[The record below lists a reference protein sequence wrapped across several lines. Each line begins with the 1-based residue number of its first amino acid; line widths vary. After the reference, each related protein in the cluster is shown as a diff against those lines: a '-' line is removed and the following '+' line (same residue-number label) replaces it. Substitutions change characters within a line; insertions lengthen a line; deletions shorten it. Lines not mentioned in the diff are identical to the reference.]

1 MTRRLAVTLLLF
13 ASAVLESHAQTITT
27 FEGMDASQLAKAE
40 FDVDPNGAVGTKQF
54 MEWANPYFQAWD
66 KKTWTP
72 VWSTPQLGT
81 SPFTTNGNA
90 NCSQI
95 SGDGVVLFDRLASR
109 WVIAAHNSGSTN
121 YYYCIAISNTDDLTS
136 STLAWF
142 TYAIPLNRILGFN
155 AQGVTYFPDWPKIA
169 TWPDAYYVAM
179 DLEDP
184 NNKFQEVGVLA
195 CALDRTNML
204 TGGTPNTPQCFN
216 APSTITGAMV
226 TAHSF
231 QPADVEGTTA
241 PPAGA
246 PEYFASIANPVND
259 GVTTTSTSFN
269 LYQFHVDWTTPS
281 NSTFT
286 QATVPVSTY
295 TPGCYLA
302 TAPVNTICVPQA
314 STSSTSQFID
324 SVGDRFMFRF
334 AYRNFGSYQSY
345 LVSHTVQV
353 GTGTGSQTG
362 IRWYELRGSGTP
374 ALFQSGTISPDQS
387 LYRFL
392 PSIAQDQ
399 SGNAAVGYSVSSS
412 STHPGIA
419 ASSWSLTKQTS
430 PAEISLF
437 SGNGDE
443 ENHSNWGDYSSMT
456 VDPVDDC
463 TFWYVNEYFAANQ
476 TSTPN
481 WNTRVSNFSL
491 PSCGSVTLAP
501 SPLNFG
507 SHAVG
512 TTSVAQHLTLT
523 NGEAGFLAISTIS
536 FGGANPGDFKQTN
549 NCGAGIAQGATCTI
563 SVVFAPTAM
572 GTRSATLSVNDSAG
586 NTPQTVSMSGTG
598 TAPVTLSQTA
608 INFGTVFVKT
618 SKTAAAI
625 TLTNRMSVSLTG
637 ISIGITGA
645 TSFTQTNT
653 CGTSVAARGSCTI
666 TVTFTPTAP
675 GKQTGTVN
683 ITDSAVNS
691 PQTIALTGTGKLPVS
706 VSPTSLS
713 FGTITV
719 GTTSAAKAVTVTNNL
734 STSLSISSIGFT
746 GTNPGDFAQTNT
758 CGTSLASLAKCTI
771 SVTFTPKATGGRSAT
786 MNLNDGANT
795 SPQQVKLTGT
805 GN

>member
-1 MTRRLAVTLLLF
+1 MTRRLVVTLLWF
-13 ASAVLESHAQTITT
+13 ALAEIGAQAQSITT
-27 FEGMDASQLAKAE
+27 FEGMDAAHLTAPE
-40 FDVDPNGAVGTKQF
+40 YDVDPNGAVGTKQF

-66 KKTWTP
+66 KNTWAP
-72 VWSTPQLGT
+72 VWSTPQLGS
-81 SPFTTNGNA
+81 SPFTTNGNV

-136 STLAWF
+136 PSLAWF
-142 TYAIPLNRILGFN
+142 TYAISLNKVLGFN

-184 NNKFQEVGVLA
+184 SNKFQEVGVLA
-195 CALDRTNML
+195 CAFDRTNML
-204 TGGTPNTPQCFN
+204 VGGTPNMPQCFN
-216 APSTITGAMV
+216 APSTISGAMV
-226 TAHSF
+226 LAHSF

-246 PEYFASIANPVND
+246 PEYFASIVNPLND
-259 GVTTTSTSFN
+259 GITTTSTSFN
-269 LYQFHVDWTTPS
+269 LYQFHVNWSTPS
-281 NSTFT
+281 LSTFT
-286 QATVPVSTY
+286 TSTVPAATY

-302 TAPVNTICVPQA
+302 TAPVNTICVPEA
-314 STSSTSQFID
+314 STTSTGNHID

-334 AYRNFGSYQSY
+334 AYRNFGTYQSY

-374 ALFQSGTISPDQS
+374 TIFQYGTISPDQS

-399 SGNAAVGYSVSSS
+399 TGNAAVGYSVSSS

-419 ASSWSLTKQTS
+419 ASWWSLANQTS
-430 PAEISLF
+430 PSEMTLF
-437 SGNGDE
+437 SGTGDN
-443 ENHSNWGDYSSMT
+443 ENKPNWGDYSSMT

-476 TSTPN
+476 TSSPN

-491 PSCGSVTLAP
+491 PTCGPVTLTP
-501 SPLNFG
+501 SPLSFG

-512 TTSVAQHLTLT
+512 TTSVAQKLTLT
-523 NGEAGFLAISTIS
+523 NGETSFLSISNIA

-549 NCGAGIAQGATCTI
+549 TCSTGIAQGASCTI
-563 SVVFAPTAM
+563 SVLFAPTAV
-572 GTRSATLSVNDSAG
+572 GTRSATLSVTDSAT
-586 NTPQTVSMSGTG
+586 NSPQKVTMSGIG
-598 TAPVTLSQTA
+598 TAPVTLSATSL
-608 INFGTVFVKT
+608 NFGPVFVKT
-618 SKTAAAI
+618 SKTATAV
-625 TLTNRMSVSLTG
+625 TLTNHMNVALTG

-653 CGTSVAARGSCTI
+653 CGTSVAAHGTCSI
-666 TVTFTPTAP
+666 TVTFSPTVA
-675 GKQTGTVN
+675 GKQTGTVV
-683 ITDSAVNS
+683 ITDSAVGS
-691 PQTIALTGTGKLPVS
+691 PQTIALSGTGKLPVS

-713 FGTITV
+713 FGTVTV
-719 GTTSAAKAVTVTNNL
+719 GTTSAAKTVTVTNNL

-771 SVTFTPKATGGRSAT
+771 SVTFTPKATGSRSASLT
-786 MNLNDGANT
+786 IADSANT
-795 SPQQVKLTGT
+795 SPQTLSLSGS
-805 GN
+805 GG